1 MDTPD
6 LHQHFTKNSLMLPSL
21 VLSWCGCGLTQACL
35 VRGDV
40 TAALHVLCVYDDF
53 IVVLSFEQ
61 HKSVLHEYCRSTAG
75 VLQEYWVLSYLPHG
89 FDALLEQVEVAV
101 PAQVAWP
108 HQMTVKPPE
117 LLHLNTHYWLS
128 ERSIAQTY

>member
-1 MDTPD
+1 MGVAS
-6 LHQHFTKNSLMLPSL
+6 HRRVWFVVMSLQPCMCCVSMMILL
-21 VLSWCGCGLTQACL
+21 LYFHLSSTN
-35 VRGDV
+35 
-40 TAALHVLCVYDDF
+40 
-53 IVVLSFEQ
+53 LS
-61 HKSVLHEYCRSTAG
+61 YTSTAG
-75 VLQEYWVLSYLPHG
+75 VLQEYWVPSYLPHG

>member
-1 MDTPD
+1 MDTPH

-40 TAALHVLCVYDDF
+40 TAALHVLCVSMMILLLYF
-53 IVVLSFEQ
+53 HLS
-61 HKSVLHEYCRSTAG
+61 STNLSYTSTAG

-101 PAQVAWP
+101 PAQVTWP